1 MLCQVVLSLAELYPP
16 RRRLRNGDG
25 NGDGMRTEMRT
36 GWGQVHTNRQVMHA
50 CKARTAPAA
59 CMYALGTS
67 HACRQSIVTCYAP
80 PSIYMSRTIGGTLL
94 HLMWPPAS
102 LGRLRRVSSEPWNN
116 ETATSPMR
124 SKIIWVNSYIMI
136 PYWIQ
141 RRILRCLQVTCR
153 M

>member
-1 MLCQVVLSLAELYPP
+1 LSSCSISRRALPP

-59 CMYALGTS
+59 CMYALGTG

-80 PSIYMSRTIGGTLL
+80 PSIYMPRTIGGTVL
-94 HLMWPPAS
+94 HLMWPCQKNAKHQSEMFSAYDGCALPFS
-102 LGRLRRVSSEPWNN
+102 PLRMFS
-116 ETATSPMR
+116 
-124 SKIIWVNSYIMI
+124 
-136 PYWIQ
+136 
-141 RRILRCLQVTCR
+141 
-153 M
+153 